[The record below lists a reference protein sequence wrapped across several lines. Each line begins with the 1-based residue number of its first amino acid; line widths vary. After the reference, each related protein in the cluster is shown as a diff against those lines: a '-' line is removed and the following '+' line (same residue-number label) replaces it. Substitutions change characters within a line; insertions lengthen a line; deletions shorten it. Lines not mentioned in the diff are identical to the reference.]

1 MEASL
6 LPTIAI
12 YSRDIFI
19 TKTLLCT
26 CKIFQ
31 DINVWLL
38 KFIHEFPHRKFFMSW
53 TSYENYFAQKLDNFA
68 LLIMIEDKTL
78 RIDNFLY
85 QYVDIFEILLQTIY
99 AENDDV
105 YDYMRPYFFKL
116 KLINRFVLII
126 IPNDNNIKVYKYFA
140 SFRDVLDNINNNGAL
155 KNENY
160 IIVDFE
166 KMTPVFE
173 TTKKTNNKHKSRTNL
188 WFWTKENLLMPRD

>member
-1 MEASL
+1 
-6 LPTIAI
+6 
-12 YSRDIFI
+12 
-19 TKTLLCT
+19 
-26 CKIFQ
+26 
-31 DINVWLL
+31 
-38 KFIHEFPHRKFFMSW
+38 MSW

-173 TTKKTNNKHKSRTNL
+173 TTKKTNNEHKSRTNL